1 MLDWRTLS
9 GCNEPGLRSIGSIK
23 MYQLF
28 SDIYRRTRHYE
39 GERFA
44 GSSDK
49 LSCCQKRS
57 ALSSAVPILAHEDLV
72 VNFHKMR

>member
-28 SDIYRRTRHYE
+28 SDTYRQTRHHE

-49 LSCCQKRS
+49 LE
-57 ALSSAVPILAHEDLV
+57 LLPEAVGVVVSGARFWHMKILW
-72 VNFHKMR
+72 